1 MNIGKILFNGSMY
14 QLGFTCLQI
23 SVLIFC
29 ILIVNAILKYTNK
42 IINKK

>member
-1 MNIGKILFNGSMY
+1 MNIGKILFDGSMY
-14 QLGFTCLQI
+14 RLGFTFLQI
-23 SVLIFC
+23 SILIFC